1 MYVYSSRSPG
11 TDHIRSDGYLL
22 GLVDIVLVAITT
34 KAVVCGRTQKTDV
47 LVVSVP
53 ALFAFM
59 QLRTSMPGAPVQFG
73 ESSQSPSDTAVAS

>member
-1 MYVYSSRSPG
+1 MYVYSSRSPE
-11 TDHIRSDGYLL
+11 TDHDGSDDYLL
-22 GLVDIVLVAITT
+22 GFVDIVLVAITT

-53 ALFAFM
+53 ALFAFT

-73 ESSQSPSDTAVAS
+73 ESTQPPSDTAAAS

>member
-1 MYVYSSRSPG
+1 MTS
-11 TDHIRSDGYLL
+11 YLL

-34 KAVVCGRTQKTDV
+34 KAVVCGRAQRTDV

-73 ESSQSPSDTAVAS
+73 ESTQSPSDLAAAS